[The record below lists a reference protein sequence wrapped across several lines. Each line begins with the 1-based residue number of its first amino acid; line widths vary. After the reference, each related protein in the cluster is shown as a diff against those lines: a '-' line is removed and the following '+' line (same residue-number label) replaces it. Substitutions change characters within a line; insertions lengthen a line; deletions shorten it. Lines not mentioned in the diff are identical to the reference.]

1 MIRPVLES
9 SYPALDE
16 AANFFGIR
24 DMKKIYGV
32 EKTSAMTEIFS
43 EIWTENRNCGMK
55 PLRD

>member
-24 DMKKIYGV
+24 DMKKICGV

-43 EIWTENRNCGMK
+43 EIWTEN
-55 PLRD
+55 LAIAE